1 MKVDTNMSIVNK
13 KYVRFMWY
21 PANKVMAK
29 TLFTV
34 TLDYLFRVICFN
46 NIFKRLAQKCYLYF
60 ECFLSETISWMF
72 M

>member
-29 TLFTV
+29 TVYSNVRLFIQS
-34 TLDYLFRVICFN
+34 YL
-46 NIFKRLAQKCYLYF
+46 L
-60 ECFLSETISWMF
+60 
-72 M
+72 